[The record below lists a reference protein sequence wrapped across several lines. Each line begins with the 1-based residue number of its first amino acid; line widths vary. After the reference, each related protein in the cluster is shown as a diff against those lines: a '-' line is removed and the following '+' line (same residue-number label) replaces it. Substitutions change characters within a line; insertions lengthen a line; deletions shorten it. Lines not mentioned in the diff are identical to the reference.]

1 MPSLQDKIEALT
13 NDELKKKAE
22 KLEEEAKSLESLE
35 KKGRKKASKKK
46 K

>member
-22 KLEEEAKSLESLE
+22 KLEEEAKSLEM
-35 KKGRKKASKKK
+35 KGRKKASKKK